1 MIARHTN
8 SMVRKSNRML
18 GEALQRSA
26 SAFNTAHT
34 DLDKSIAI
42 ITASNEVLQDPE
54 KVGTM
59 WNTSFY
65 CVGIQKCVLSTHLN
79 PVKPKALSPQ

>member
-1 MIARHTN
+1 MKGYQLDADQSESIIDKVNEVANNYSIDTQG
-8 SMVRKSNRML
+8 L

-42 ITASNEVLQDPE
+42 ITASNEVLN
-54 KVGTM
+54 M
-59 WNTSFY
+59 W
-65 CVGIQKCVLSTHLN
+65 H
-79 PVKPKALSPQ
+79 AA

>member
-1 MIARHTN
+1 
-8 SMVRKSNRML
+8 ML

-59 WNTSFY
+59 WNTVSARIRGKIVPIY
-65 CVGIQKCVLSTHLN
+65 DEDHSLRRAKTNV
-79 PVKPKALSPQ
+79 A

>member
-1 MIARHTN
+1 MKVTFLNNYSIDTQG
-8 SMVRKSNRML
+8 L

-59 WNTSFY
+59 WNTVSARIRGKIVPIY
-65 CVGIQKCVLSTHLN
+65 DEDHSLRRAKINV
-79 PVKPKALSPQ
+79 A